1 MKQLGLRHEEPF
13 PQDSIDI
20 PNMFDGVEPS
30 LDEVREAFGM
40 FDENKD
46 GFVDAEELKKMM
58 SSLGLV
64 GLSEKECQRMI
75 MVFDDDG
82 DGRISFGE
90 FVKLIEENVFC

>member
-20 PNMFDGVEPS
+20 LNMFDGVEPS